1 MIDARKLRLDRK
13 QAVLLVVDVQ
23 ERLAAA
29 MPKEDYAA
37 ALGNMLRWVE
47 GAKVLGLPIL
57 WTEQYVKGLGPTV
70 PELKSAIGGHGQPVE
85 KVLFSCLVDPVVRG
99 LEGKGQVVLVGMET
113 HVCVFQTVRDL
124 AERGL
129 AAFVPQDAV
138 ISRTRANWE
147 AGLDLARQCGA
158 TVTSTE
164 AGLFDLTKTAGTDEF
179 RAISKLVK

>member
-1 MIDARKLRLDRK
+1 MNDRNRFRLDRSR
-13 QAVLLVVDVQ
+13 AALLVVDVQ

-29 MPKEDYAA
+29 MPKDDYAA
-37 ALGNMLRWVE
+37 ALANMVRWVE
-47 GAKVLGLPIL
+47 GAKVLGVPIF

-70 PELKSAIGGHGQPVE
+70 AELKAAIGTKAQPVE
-85 KVLFSCLVDPVVRG
+85 KLLFSCLVDPVVEG
-99 LEGKGQVVLVGMET
+99 LEGKTQVVCVGMET

-124 AERGL
+124 SER
-129 AAFVPQDAV
+129 AVTAFVPRDAV

-147 AGLDLARQCGA
+147 AGIDLCRQTGA

-164 AGLFDLTKTAGTDEF
+164 AGLFDLTQRAGTEEF